1 MSLPIPGFDGV
12 PKNAIVHGACGSWW
26 TGAERS
32 HCGGCDQTFTGLTA
46 FERHRKGMRCNPPG
60 DVGLVARDKP
70 YGTLW
75 GLPAPEGGY
84 GSLRAAQGDGEAA
97 AA

>member
-1 MSLPIPGFDGV
+1 MALPTPGIDGI

-32 HCGGCDQTFTGLTA
+32 HCGGCCQTFTGLTA
-46 FERHRKGMRCNPPG
+46 FERHRKGMRCNPPES
-60 DVGLVARDKP
+60 VGLVARAKP

-75 GLPAPEGGY
+75 GQPAPEGGY
-84 GSLRAAQGDGEAA
+84 ASLFAAQNDDEEAA
-97 AA
+97 A